1 MKKLIHKVKKWWYSH
16 NKDLEKMSQGKKEML
31 VRIICR

>member
-1 MKKLIHKVKKWWYSH
+1 MKKLLHKVKKWWNSH

-31 VRIICR
+31 IRIICR